1 MSQSASRSRFL
12 LGAETLEGF
21 GEDLR
26 IDGEDDVVRI
36 TKGVLEDAVDET
48 FEVFGGEEAFVRRDA
63 DVVVP
68 EELGNDCDW
77 RWRFIN
83 TGGRLMKYMV
93 NVFRWARVW
102 S

>member
-12 LGAETLEGF
+12 LGTETLEGF

-26 IDGEDDVVRI
+26 VDGEDDVVRI
-36 TKGVLEDAVDET
+36 SKSILEDAVDET

-68 EELGNDCDW
+68 EELGNDCD
-77 RWRFIN
+77 
-83 TGGRLMKYMV
+83 
-93 NVFRWARVW
+93 
-102 S
+102 